1 LAAERKRRKKTEEV
15 AQSVLEQ
22 NEDYKEEMQKQKEIN
37 QRLEREGKT
46 MKDQLRK
53 FKTIIDDDRNT
64 IKHLKQQRNAMKVER
79 DETFALITKL
89 EKEHNA
95 VIKKVQKQHRE
106 QIQKLTAGFLQSL
119 GVEPDD
125 ERDIGTVLKDLKEDN
140 EDLNDRVDILG
151 VSLARKQQSLW
162 EALQAV
168 DNIAMEEQI
177 LNEELEQ
184 LRQNGAGDGGAT
196 NTTTTTSGGIKHH
209 LRRMSLSL
217 QKQRR
222 GSMSMT
228 GLDAEDESAIVN
240 GGFIGVSPI
249 DDDEPLSP
257 NTCYLPHE
265 MDTQSDRRRDSE
277 VLTAEFLRNLTG
289 KRGQSG
295 ITNNGFG
302 SFVRSKPKQL
312 TLQNAKHMKEL
323 EFLSQKLS
331 SDVADKTQSIANL
344 STANTVLLEQM
355 QRMKQEMDRM
365 QSQMQS
371 DSDRVLEIGNGNV
384 PTASVFD

>member
-1 LAAERKRRKKTEEV
+1 
-15 AQSVLEQ
+15 
-22 NEDYKEEMQKQKEIN
+22 
-37 QRLEREGKT
+37 

-184 LRQNGAGDGGAT
+184 LRQNGAGDGGVT
-196 NTTTTTSGGIKHH
+196 NTNTTTSGGIKHH

-228 GLDAEDESAIVN
+228 G
-240 GGFIGVSPI
+240 
-249 DDDEPLSP
+249 
-257 NTCYLPHE
+257 
-265 MDTQSDRRRDSE
+265 
-277 VLTAEFLRNLTG
+277 
-289 KRGQSG
+289 
-295 ITNNGFG
+295 
-302 SFVRSKPKQL
+302 
-312 TLQNAKHMKEL
+312 
-323 EFLSQKLS
+323 
-331 SDVADKTQSIANL
+331 
-344 STANTVLLEQM
+344 
-355 QRMKQEMDRM
+355 
-365 QSQMQS
+365 
-371 DSDRVLEIGNGNV
+371 
-384 PTASVFD
+384 